1 MKRFLLVLG
10 VLLCLQS
17 CAVAKN
23 LYDVGNG
30 TYADIDSF
38 RRDGNY
44 CYVEVEIHRP
54 VLTITSIWKFDLINH
69 KMRIIKTAERDI
81 NGKVVWVLEEFEMP
95 KELQGWQDIP
105 ENSRMGNLFKVLKNM
120 NETIPN

>member
-10 VLLCLQS
+10 ILLWLQS
-17 CAVAKN
+17 CVLARD
-23 LYDVGNG
+23 LRDLGNG
-30 TYADIDSF
+30 FYVDIDSY

-54 VLTITSIWKFDLINH
+54 VLTITSIWKLDLINH